1 MLRLPREDEAS
12 GAGGRGRAPL
22 VVIGLDACD
31 PATVRRMAAA
41 GELPVIA
48 RFIAE
53 GSRAGIRN
61 PFGLF
66 VGAVWANFMTGV
78 RPDRHGFHSW
88 DRIDRDSYAYR
99 LNPPDIGHPPFWDAL
114 GGAGRRIA
122 LIDVPHACYPE
133 PVNGVAI
140 AEWGCHD
147 RHFGFHTQP
156 PERRAAIVERFGLHP
171 VFGIDPYKVRDF
183 APDDHARRAGRL
195 RTAAEHKALFDDLI
209 AGVEAKTRLVAA
221 VLAEEDWD
229 FVLAVL
235 GEGHAAGHQAWG
247 QHDPAHPDHDPGIV
261 AAIGGDPVAL
271 VYRALDRAVG
281 ALLDRIDPEATICLM
296 FSHGMGRHHDGTHM
310 LGEILKRL
318 DDSYRQGGSGV
329 TAHGL
334 LRSGL
339 QALQPA
345 AERVCGAI
353 GLPPRLRRALARKL
367 GARAY
372 GSVTERSRQAFFVEP
387 NNHVYGGIRFNL
399 AGREPNGW
407 VSAEEAD
414 ALAARL
420 EQDLRA
426 IENEATGRRAI
437 RAVRRC
443 DAFHRRRDGDSMPD
457 LFIDW
462 GRTDRIETV
471 RSPRIGRVH
480 APYDGWR
487 QGDHR
492 PAGLLL
498 ARGPD
503 LPANRVFPRIA
514 MEDLPVGLAARLG
527 VPLTEVDGEA
537 VGWLAGRQA
546 QELQAAAA
554 GSGAGAARHS

>member
-1 MLRLPREDEAS
+1 MLRHRRKEEAS

-41 GELPVIA
+41 GKLPVIA
-48 RFIAE
+48 RFMAE
-53 GSRAGIRN
+53 GSRSGVRN
-61 PFGLF
+61 PYGLF
-66 VGAVWANFMTGV
+66 VGAVWINFITGV

-88 DRIDRDSYAYR
+88 DRIDRQSYAYR
-99 LNPPDIGHPPFWDAL
+99 LNQPEIRHPPFWDAV
-114 GGAGRRIA
+114 GEAGRRVA
-122 LIDVPHACYPE
+122 LIDVPHARFAE
-133 PVNGVAI
+133 PINGVAI

-156 PERRAAIVERFGLHP
+156 AERRAGIVERFGLHP
-171 VFGIDPYKVRDF
+171 IFGMDPYKVRDF
-183 APDDHARRAGRL
+183 APDDHAHRAGRL
-195 RTAAEHKALFDDLI
+195 RTPAEHKALFDGLI
-209 AGVEAKTRLVAA
+209 AGAETKTRLVAS

-235 GEGHAAGHQAWG
+235 GEGHAAGHQAWA
-247 QHDPAHPDHDPGIV
+247 QHDAAHPDYDPGIV

-271 VYRALDRAVG
+271 VYQALDRAVG
-281 ALLDRIDPEATICLM
+281 ALLEQVDPGATVCLL

-318 DDSYRQGGSGV
+318 DDSYRQGGAGI
-329 TAHGL
+329 TAQGL
-334 LRSGL
+334 LRSSL

-345 AERVCGAI
+345 AERIGGAL
-353 GLPPRLRRALARKL
+353 GLPPRLRQALARKL

-372 GSVTERSRQAFFVEP
+372 GSAAERSRQAFFVEP
-387 NNHVYGGIRFNL
+387 NNHVYGGVRFNL

-407 VSAEEAD
+407 VLAEEAD
-414 ALAARL
+414 ALAGRL
-420 EQDLRA
+420 EEDLLA
-426 IENEATGRRAI
+426 IENVATGRRAI

-443 DAFHRRRDGDSMPD
+443 DAFHRRRDEDSMPD

-462 GRTDRIETV
+462 DRTDRIETV
-471 RSPRIGRVH
+471 RSPLIGRVH

-503 LPANRVFPRIA
+503 LPANRVFPRVA
-514 MEDLPVGLAARLG
+514 MEDLPVSFAARLG
-527 VPLTEVDGEA
+527 VTLAGVDGEA
-537 VGWLAGRQA
+537 IGWLAGQEA
-546 QELQAAAA
+546 QEEPAAAA
-554 GSGAGAARHS
+554 GPGAGAARHS